1 MAYKA
6 LYRTYR
12 PMTFDEVA
20 GQEHIVTTIKNAL
33 KNNKLAHAYLFAG
46 PRGTGK
52 TTMAKLLAKALNCE
66 EGIGCQCNHCEN
78 CVAIN
83 EGTHPDVI
91 EIDAASNNGVDDV
104 RDLIDKVK
112 YGSILGKYKV
122 YIIDEV
128 HMMSASAFNAL
139 LKTLE
144 EPPENVVFILCTT
157 EPHKVLP
164 TILSRC
170 QRYDFTKLKDED
182 IYNRVVQVLNKEHIE
197 VNKDAVDLIVQ
208 LADGGMRDALSILDQ
223 VLAYSNNRLVTQ
235 DILNIFSLETNEE
248 KIGLLTDISKNRLQS
263 VLTRLNRYF
272 SKGTDI
278 KRLTDDLLN
287 ILKDLLIYQNTSD
300 QTLLQSIK
308 IEDVR
313 KLSAELSGEDVMK
326 YIDAFMEVTNE
337 YKNVSSINPL
347 FEICVLKLCS
357 LNKGKKV
364 ETEQVEE
371 DIEISV
377 EESIQEVVDS
387 APIEEVI
394 EEEEDEP
401 DLLTQEIV
409 IEEKEEVITAPEVN
423 ETISK
428 HDTLLSDD
436 YVPHI
441 LKCEV
446 KEDHYYLDF
455 DSLINIGVLAKNRD
469 IKNELLNRW
478 GDISVYLTHPVAG
491 SVAALL
497 SDARPLI
504 ASSDVLI
511 LETKTKNQAAKAN
524 LVSNQALIQ
533 QIIYQIFD
541 RKFFVYSLNREESV
555 DFQQGY
561 TNRQQVSKLPK
572 PSDIKLEF
580 EGE

>member
-33 KNNKLAHAYLFAG
+33 ANNKLAHAYLFAG

-66 EGIGCQCNHCEN
+66 EGVGHQCNHCKN
-78 CVAIN
+78 CIAIN

-104 RDLIDKVK
+104 RDLIEKVK

-144 EPPENVVFILCTT
+144 EPPENVVFILATT

-170 QRYDFTKLKDED
+170 QRYDFTKLKDQD
-182 IYNRVVQVLNKEHIE
+182 IHDRLVEVLNKERIAINDE
-197 VNKDAVDLIVQ
+197 AVDLIVQ

-223 VLAYSNNRLVTQ
+223 VLAYSNNKLVTQ

-248 KIGLLTDISKNRLQS
+248 KIGLLMDISKNKLQS
-263 VLTRLNRYF
+263 VLARLNRYF
-272 SKGTDI
+272 TKGTDI

-287 ILKDLLIYQNTSD
+287 ILKDLLIYQNTSNPD
-300 QTLLQSIK
+300 LLSAIK
-308 IEDVR
+308 LDEIRE
-313 KLSAELSGEDVMK
+313 LSAELSGEDVMK
-326 YIDAFMEVTNE
+326 YIDAFMNVVNE

-364 ETEQVEE
+364 EDIPTTHEE
-371 DIEISV
+371 PEL
-377 EESIQEVVDS
+377 E
-387 APIEEVI
+387 EEVI
-394 EEEEDEP
+394 VPLPIEKEVEEPVYEDP
-401 DLLTQEIV
+401 LKKDLI
-409 IEEKEEVITAPEVN
+409 IEEAPVEPAITPETKIEVE
-423 ETISK
+423 
-428 HDTLLSDD
+428 DTLLSDS
-436 YVPHI
+436 YVPLI

-446 KEDHYYLDF
+446 SNDHYKLDL
-455 DSLINIGVLAKNRD
+455 DTMINIGVLARNRD
-469 IKNELLNRW
+469 LKNELINKW
-478 GDISVYLTHPVAG
+478 TDIGVYLTHPKAGNVA
-491 SVAALL
+491 SILM
-497 SDARPLI
+497 DARPLI
-504 ASSDVLI
+504 ASNDVLI
-511 LETKTKNQAAKAN
+511 LEVKTKTQAAKAN
-524 LVSNQALIQ
+524 LVINQPIIQ
-533 QIIYQIFD
+533 QILYRVFGK
-541 RKFFVYSLNREESV
+541 RFFVYSLNREESV
-555 DFQQGY
+555 DFQQAY
-561 TNRQQVSKLPK
+561 TNRSQLSRLPK
-572 PSDIKLEF
+572 VSDINLEF
-580 EGE
+580 IGE

>member
-20 GQEHIVTTIKNAL
+20 GQEHIVKTIENAL

-66 EGIGCQCNHCEN
+66 EGVGHQCNHCQN
-78 CVAIN
+78 CTAIN

-104 RDLIDKVK
+104 RDLIEKVK
-112 YGSILGKYKV
+112 YGSILGHYKV

-170 QRYDFTKLKDED
+170 QRYDFTKLKEED
-182 IYNRVVQVLNKEHIE
+182 IYNRLVQVLTKEHIE
-197 VNKDAVDLIVQ
+197 VNKEAVDLIVQ

-223 VLAYSNNRLVTQ
+223 VLAYSNNKLVTQ

-248 KIGLLTDISKNRLQS
+248 KIGLLTDISRNRLQS

-278 KRLTDDLLN
+278 KRLSDDLLN

-300 QTLLQSIK
+300 QNLLQSLK

-313 KLSAELSGEDVMK
+313 KLSSELSGEDVMR

-364 ETEQVEE
+364 EDE
-371 DIEISV
+371 DIEISSQ
-377 EESIQEVVDS
+377 ESTQEVVDIE
-387 APIEEVI
+387 PIQESKQ
-394 EEEEDEP
+394 EEEYQD
-401 DLLTQEIV
+401 DILTQKIV
-409 IEEKEEVITAPEVN
+409 IEEKEEPIVTPEIN
-423 ETISK
+423 ETIAER
-428 HDTLLSDD
+428 DTLISDD
-436 YVPHI
+436 FVPHI

-446 KEDHYYLDF
+446 SNDHYHLDLEN
-455 DSLINIGVLAKNRD
+455 LIEIGVLAKNRD
-469 IKNELLNRW
+469 LKNELLNKW
-478 GDISVYLTHPVAG
+478 SSINVYLTHPVAG

-524 LVSNQALIQ
+524 LVVNQELIQ
-533 QIIYQIFD
+533 QIIYHIFN
-541 RKFFVYSLNREESV
+541 RRLFVYSLNREESV
-555 DFQQGY
+555 DFQQAY

-572 PSDIKLEF
+572 PSDVKLQF